1 MTMTTTA
8 QAVAFAPQPGNAPG
22 NDSAS
27 ALVSVTDES
36 YRWLTTSNISL
47 ATAQDQKP
55 LPLEMAGSLLPR
67 AVYKG
72 GAFVG
77 GTIALI
83 PRVSGSHLHWL
94 LFSLTSSWA
103 HKADGTKHDHYYGT
117 GDDPVATWDPSS
129 ETTKA
134 ATGGGANDTDYFLSA
149 KRLFPKPDSASSI
162 TTRSGETYEDLRASN
177 LRITFAPAA
186 PVAFEFGLV
195 GRKSALVK
203 NTSAGAA
210 TYWDPKYKDT
220 ALGFP
225 GLPDNSSFL
234 LGCKGEMKMPAGGT
248 DLNLSS
254 TGAEINI
261 AALLTSPQ
269 DEQIMFS
276 YHPETFRVLARNVTV
291 SIRIKRN
298 VLAMYSNIY
307 ANGGEEWSPTVWK
320 NGAPLSIVAESPDDA
335 EFGTFPGQLEF
346 WAKDIEWSMAPLL
359 SDAGK
364 ILGGV
369 ITGTVTE
376 PEGNTAAWYLRIR
389 NDRDPDIDEN
399 GDASVGFYNWPT
411 P

>member
-1 MTMTTTA
+1 
-8 QAVAFAPQPGNAPG
+8 
-22 NDSAS
+22 
-27 ALVSVTDES
+27 
-36 YRWLTTSNISL
+36 
-47 ATAQDQKP
+47 
-55 LPLEMAGSLLPR
+55 
-67 AVYKG
+67 
-72 GAFVG
+72 
-77 GTIALI
+77 
-83 PRVSGSHLHWL
+83 
-94 LFSLTSSWA
+94 
-103 HKADGTKHDHYYGT
+103 
-117 GDDPVATWDPSS
+117 
-129 ETTKA
+129 
-134 ATGGGANDTDYFLSA
+134 
-149 KRLFPKPDSASSI
+149 
-162 TTRSGETYEDLRASN
+162 
-177 LRITFAPAA
+177 
-186 PVAFEFGLV
+186 
-195 GRKSALVK
+195 
-203 NTSAGAA
+203 
-210 TYWDPKYKDT
+210 
-220 ALGFP
+220 
-225 GLPDNSSFL
+225 